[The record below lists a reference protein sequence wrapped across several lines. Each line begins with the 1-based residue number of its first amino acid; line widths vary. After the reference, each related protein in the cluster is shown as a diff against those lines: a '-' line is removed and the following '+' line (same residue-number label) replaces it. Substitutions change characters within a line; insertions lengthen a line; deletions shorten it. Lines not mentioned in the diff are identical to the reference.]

1 MKYCKGFFASI
12 FILFVLLNNQA
23 NSQVVSI
30 GSSIQQPGHSIKN
43 WEFFDHDDFSIKDTS
58 FPSSKTIVRSI
69 FFNIDSVKVSVFDSI
84 VWFRKKI
91 KLDSS
96 VTNKSI
102 SLHIQIIGAA
112 EIYIDQKLVKS
123 LGKVSHSKDSE
134 VLISSEIQQV
144 SYPFLPNKE
153 YVIAI
158 RYSHHEIEYSYD
170 SNGSN
175 AFGMMVSLEETDSF
189 FSAIFSDIFTSF
201 TVGLII
207 SVFFFSLSFVHFII
221 FLFYREEKTNA
232 YYSFFCLTAATLVG
246 AGIFKKIAYYDD
258 INKTLNFLFAITPT
272 IIFTTLPYMLRAFFN
287 LKFPKWYRFFLLF
300 FLINFFGMIF
310 SFPFLIYSYVLLV
323 LASVFE
329 TARAIFIALKL
340 KMKGVKIIATGTFLF
355 LFFVIAILILV
366 FVLNSKNVQVEGEFW
381 SWFYLFLIILCIFSI
396 PISITI
402 FLSFQISATNRSLS
416 KKLVEVEDLSK
427 QTIEQ
432 EKEKQKILLN
442 QKSMLEEQV
451 IERTQEITEQK
462 KIIEEKNKDIIDSI
476 NYAKR
481 IQTAILPEMNFFKS
495 VFDRSF
501 VIYQPRDI
509 VSGDFYYVTE
519 ISGLKILFIADCTG
533 HGVPG
538 ALMSMVGSNLIHK
551 IIHEN
556 KIFEPK
562 EILQTLHIE
571 LRQSLKQDQNDSQN
585 RDGMDAAIIVLK
597 EDKLIYAGANRSL
610 LYFNKANELCEVKPT
625 KTPIGGSH
633 ILTIDIAQNI
643 LNIND
648 IKEFFLFSD
657 GFADQFGGLSS
668 ADKNSAG
675 KKLMISRFKNW
686 LTETLNYTLEDK
698 EKFLTTEF
706 LKWKGN
712 LEQVD
717 DVCVICV
724 RL

>member
-1 MKYCKGFFASI
+1 MNNCKGFFVKI
-12 FILFVLLNNQA
+12 IILFVFFNYDVF
-23 NSQVVSI
+23 SQVI
-30 GSSIQQPGHSIKN
+30 KTGSGLQKPGELLKN
-43 WEFFDHDDFSIKDTS
+43 WEFYNYDNIGIKDSS
-58 FPSSKTIVRSI
+58 FPSSKVVLKSI
-69 FFNIDSVKVSVFDSI
+69 FFQTDNIKLSDFKGV

-91 KLDSS
+91 KTDSS
-96 VTNKSI
+96 LNSKAFSF
-102 SLHIQIIGAA
+102 HIDLIGAA
-112 EIYIDQKLVKS
+112 EVYIDQKLIKS
-123 LGKVSHSKDSE
+123 FGKVSDSKDSE
-134 VLISSEIQQV
+134 VLVSSDIQQV
-144 SYPFLPNKE
+144 SYPFQPNKE

-170 SNGSN
+170 SDGVN
-175 AFGMMVSLEETDSF
+175 AFGMKISLEETDSF
-189 FSAIFSDIFTSF
+189 FSNFFSEIFTSF

-207 SVFFFSLSFVHFII
+207 SVFFFALSFVHFII
-221 FLFYREEKTNA
+221 YLFYREEKTNA

-246 AGIFKKIAYYDD
+246 AGIFKKVAYYDD
-258 INKTLNFLFAITPT
+258 LNKTLNFIFAITPT
-272 IIFTTLPYMLRAFFN
+272 IIFMILPYMLRAFFN
-287 LKFPKWYRFFLLF
+287 LKFPKWYRFYILF
-300 FLINFFGMIF
+300 FLVNFFGMIF
-310 SFPFLIYSYVLLV
+310 SFRFLLYSYVLLV

-355 LFFVIAILILV
+355 LFFVVAILILI
-366 FVLNSKNVQVEGEFW
+366 FFMNSKNVHVEGEFW
-381 SWFYLFLIILCIFSI
+381 PLFYIFLIVLCIFSI

-402 FLSFQISATNRSLS
+402 FLSYQISLTNRSL
-416 KKLVEVEDLSK
+416 KQKLVEVEELSA

-495 VFDRSF
+495 VFNDSF
-501 VIYQPRDI
+501 VIYHPRDI

-519 ISGLKILFIADCTG
+519 IEDRKIIFMADCTG

-610 LYFNKANELCEVKPT
+610 LYFNKVNELCEVKPS

-633 ILTIDIAQNI
+633 IASIDITQNT
-643 LNIND
+643 LNTND
-648 IKEFFLFSD
+648 IKEFYLFSD
-657 GFADQFGGLSS
+657 GFADQFGGLSFS
-668 ADKNSAG
+668 DKNSAG

-686 LTETLNYTLEDK
+686 LIETLNYTLEDK

-717 DVCVICV
+717 DVCVICI